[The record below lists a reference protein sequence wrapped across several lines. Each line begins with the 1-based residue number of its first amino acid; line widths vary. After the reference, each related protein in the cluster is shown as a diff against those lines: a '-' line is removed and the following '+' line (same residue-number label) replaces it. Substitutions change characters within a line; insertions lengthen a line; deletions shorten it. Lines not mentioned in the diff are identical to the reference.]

1 MYNYKL
7 ITYFLREIQT
17 PRELPLIQAN
27 FLLWIDDNPEEG
39 KQIYDKIEIP
49 KETTILIQL
58 LSTDELKK
66 WLKKNEKLF
75 KDKSANF
82 IIISDMTRK
91 EGEKYNEIAGIEGL
105 REIRK
110 YDENIPIF
118 FYIWNMDK
126 AIEKCKD
133 NEVDM
138 GKITIGA
145 YP

>member
-1 MYNYKL
+1 M
-7 ITYFLREIQT
+7 
-17 PRELPLIQAN
+17 IQAN
-27 FLLWIDDNPEEG
+27 FLLWIDDNPKEG
-39 KQIYDKIEIP
+39 KQIYDKIKIP

-66 WLKKNEKLF
+66 WLQKNEKLF

-118 FYIWNMDK
+118 FYIGDK
-126 AIEKCKD
+126 AKTQKKCVS

-138 GKITIGA
+138 TKITIGNQVMEIFDFINRQIA
-145 YP
+145 FNH